1 MRKTSWVLILC
12 IVYFIPLMTFGQLVI
27 NEFCS
32 KGSVEGFDGENN
44 DWIELINISSSTI
57 NLSNYSLSDNI
68 NNISKWNFPSVELDS
83 MQKILILCS
92 GEDKKERVTH
102 WESIVNENTFFNQ
115 VWLAL
120 VKTTIMFIG
129 EIEFGDLPIDSNS
142 WLSYCFLL
150 WFVFLIIVVLMNLL
164 LKTRIRD
171 INLTRKE

>member
-102 WESIVNENTFFNQ
+102 WESIVNENTFF
-115 VWLAL
+115 
-120 VKTTIMFIG
+120 K
-129 EIEFGDLPIDSNS
+129 
-142 WLSYCFLL
+142 YFL
-150 WFVFLIIVVLMNLL
+150 M
-164 LKTRIRD
+164 
-171 INLTRKE
+171 